1 MIKAWFSF
9 FFHNQVMFLNCLNSL
24 GLFILHYKNL
34 NPRKTKFA
42 LIVDYKDS
50 RFSCVATVVLFVS
63 GRCHFYIKTTRK
75 FFYLLLRVFLLKRK
89 KIAIKPGPRAQTFCI
104 LNSLPYL
111 TTLPNQLAKIP
122 KKLSTYTSKL
132 SFRTVTSITGDPSPF
147 HNF

>member
-1 MIKAWFSF
+1 MVF
-9 FFHNQVMFLNCLNSL
+9 FFLSQSSHVPELLEHF
-24 GLFILHYKNL
+24 GVVY
-34 NPRKTKFA
+34 TA
-42 LIVDYKDS
+42 LQEFKPTQNKIRLDCRLQ
-50 RFSCVATVVLFVS
+50 RFSILLC
-63 GRCHFYIKTTRK
+63 CHSCPFRKRSLPFLIKTTRK